1 MKKSV
6 IIFILIITGCYSKE
20 KNISMNKNQ
29 ISHQV
34 NFDTIQFTS
43 GFDFPVGKP
52 DAVGYYNAQEFT
64 ENDHLGEDWNGVRGG
79 NTDLGDPIYS
89 IAHGYVSFAKNIGG
103 GWGNVIR
110 ITHYIHPNRKVESL
124 YAHCNEIFVDEGE
137 FVHKGI
143 QIGTIGSNNDMYLAH
158 LHFEIRDNLDLPIG
172 GGYSSST
179 SGYIN
184 PTEFI
189 MNNR

>member
-6 IIFILIITGCYSKE
+6 FIFVLIITGCYSKD

-64 ENDHLGEDWNGVRGG
+64 ENDHLGEDWNGVQGG

-89 IAHGYVSFAKNIGG
+89 TANGYVSFAKNIGG

-110 ITHYIHPNRKVESL
+110 ITHYINPNKKVESL
-124 YAHCNEIFVDEGE
+124 CAHCDEIFVGEGE
-137 FVHKGI
+137 FVRKGI
-143 QIGTIGSNNDMYLAH
+143 QIGTIGNNNDMYLAH

-172 GGYSSST
+172 GGYSTNT

-189 MNNR
+189 MSNR